1 MIGLFP
7 HETNKGFLKT
17 WVVLH
22 QTCTA
27 FFKNRFLYENDLS
40 LLPCGLK
47 LHALL
52 APIFEN
58 QLFQSINV
66 MKS

>member
-7 HETNKGFLKT
+7 HETNKGFLIT
-17 WVVLH
+17 RVVIH
-22 QTCTA
+22 WTCTA
-27 FFKNRFLYENDLS
+27 FFKNRFLYETNLS
-40 LLPCGLK
+40 LLPCSLK

-52 APIFEN
+52 ASVFEN